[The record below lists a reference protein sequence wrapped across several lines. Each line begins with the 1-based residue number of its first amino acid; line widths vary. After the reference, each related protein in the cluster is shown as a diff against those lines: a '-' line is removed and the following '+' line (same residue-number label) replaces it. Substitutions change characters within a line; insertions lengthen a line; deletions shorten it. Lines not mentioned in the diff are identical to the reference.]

1 MALAA
6 AAIAPA
12 RPSPTGLPRPLCR
25 ASAHPCR
32 RRGFRLE
39 ASLSASPATA
49 DEGAG
54 AGPCP
59 VVRFDMADFTVADR
73 VSVGLHGRVGV

>member
-1 MALAA
+1 M
-6 AAIAPA
+6 
-12 RPSPTGLPRPLCR
+12 
-25 ASAHPCR
+25 
-32 RRGFRLE
+32 E